1 MLCCQC
7 CGGSVRGGAQRV
19 VVVPE
24 GVPRCRAVR
33 IAHSQS
39 AAQHKEYCSE
49 QLKGS
54 TTRSLT
60 SFLGHSFLY
69 EIQDFLHGSST
80 FTMNIIGHCYT
91 QHSMPSKVSGVVKS
105 VLAYDGYVCVSG
117 RAFDGHQKKTSGYEV
132 FTSSTTTSFQSTTSP
147 VQGSRTARSWN
158 SLPWTNS

>member
-39 AAQHKEYCSE
+39 AAHHKEYCSE
-49 QLKGS
+49 QLKRS
-54 TTRSLT
+54 TTRSPT
-60 SFLGHSFLY
+60 SFLY
-69 EIQDFLHGSST
+69 EIQDFLHGSRT

-91 QHSMPSKVSGVVKS
+91 QHSMPLEVRSKVSRVQKS
-105 VLAYDGYVCVSG
+105 VLAHDGYVG
-117 RAFDGHQKKTSGYEV
+117 LQ
-132 FTSSTTTSFQSTTSP
+132 Q
-147 VQGSRTARSWN
+147 
-158 SLPWTNS
+158 